1 MTTTASTAKAGKYLT
16 FKIANE
22 SYGIEVLK
30 VREIIKVQPITRV
43 PEMPSFIKGVI
54 NLRGKI
60 IPIIDLR
67 SKLGLEETA
76 FTDNTCIIVVNFKE
90 NSTLIGLIV
99 DAVEEVSN
107 IAENEI
113 EPTPRFVSDQNVTCI
128 RGMAKLKG
136 SVKTLLD
143 VDEVIGGDPAAL
155 LAQIAP
161 SAKV

>member
-1 MTTTASTAKAGKYLT
+1 MTTSQQPAKAGKYLT
-16 FKIANE
+16 FKIDRE

-43 PEMPSFIKGVI
+43 PEMPGYIKGVI

-60 IPIIDLR
+60 IPVLDLR
-67 SKLGLEETA
+67 SKLGLEEIA
-76 FTDNTCIIVVNFKE
+76 FTDSTCIIVVNFKDGT
-90 NSTLIGLIV
+90 TLIGLVV

-107 IAENEI
+107 IAEGDI
-113 EPTPRFVSDQNVTCI
+113 ELPPRFIADQHVTSI

-143 VDEVIGGDPAAL
+143 VDEVIGGDASDL
-155 LAQIAP
+155 LACLNPGVQT
-161 SAKV
+161 